1 MSFAIRV
8 EPDPDRP
15 IGHARLILR
24 GQARYADRMRFALTR
39 DGYTRAH
46 LGPGGWQVSE
56 VQLTPLACTRRGE
69 DLVITI
75 GPAIIRHLE
84 PGPLRLSLAGADD
97 APLFWPDDIAV
108 FDGDLPD
115 AAPPAPDPDAT
126 QIRRPTPPPAAS
138 AQAPAAPQ
146 MPPVMASAA
155 PATPPAPPPPPAPS
169 PMPSPAQPQIAP
181 AAAAARRAPV
191 LAWLALLLVVLA
203 GIGAWV
209 ALRPNPPTPAP
220 LPPPV
225 AVAPP
230 SVQPAPPPPPPALSW
245 PDGTDALSIRELVE
259 RAPNAEALAA
269 VARRRQAAGRH
280 DDALVL
286 FEEAAERGH
295 APALTALARLY
306 DPVDFVPGRPFRT
319 PDPRNAARYYRDA
332 IQKGDAAAAA
342 PRAALRAWLEA
353 RSAGNAALSDALKE
367 FWP

>member
-15 IGHARLILR
+15 IGHARLILQ
-24 GQARYADRMRFALTR
+24 GQARHADKGRFALTR
-39 DGYTRAH
+39 DGYARAH

-75 GPAIIRHLE
+75 GPAVIRHLE
-84 PGPLRLSLAGADD
+84 PGPLRLSLAGADET
-97 APLFWPDDIAV
+97 PLFWPDDIAV

-115 AAPPAPDPDAT
+115 AAPPTPDPDAT
-126 QIRRPTPPPAAS
+126 RILR
-138 AQAPAAPQ
+138 
-146 MPPVMASAA
+146 
-155 PATPPAPPPPPAPS
+155 PPPPPAAAPPPAPAPPVPPVTTPAAPATAAPLAS
-169 PMPSPAQPQIAP
+169 AALPTPSPAQPQAASS
-181 AAAAARRAPV
+181 AAAPRRAPM
-191 LAWLALLLVVLA
+191 LAWLALLAIVLA
-203 GIGAWV
+203 GAGAGAWF
-209 ALRPNPPTPAP
+209 ALRPNPQPPTPLAP
-220 LPPPV
+220 PMT
-225 AVAPP
+225 VAPP
-230 SVQPAPPPPPPALSW
+230 SILPAPPPPPALSW
-245 PDGTDALSIRELVE
+245 PDGTDALSIRQLVE
-259 RAPNAEALAA
+259 RAPNAEALAD

-306 DPVDFVPGRPFRT
+306 DPVDFVPGRPFRA

-353 RSAGNAALSDALKE
+353 RSAGNAALNDALTE